1 MLLCR
6 LKITRDET
14 GRMKSRIVVDKEQ
27 EVVTGFADGI
37 IEQSS
42 LALMLLMRQ
51 KTGMAYGMNEF
62 TLWRKV

>member
-1 MLLCR
+1 
-6 LKITRDET
+6 
-14 GRMKSRIVVDKEQ
+14 MKSRIVVDKEQ
-27 EVVTGFADGI
+27 EVVAGFADGI